1 MIKGRRGRCFLL
13 SMWALLGA
21 LLVGLAPRSLALAA
35 EPPPAGVQPAPAP
48 AAAKAATALEEE
60 PPPAGA
66 QAPAAPQGAQQTPPA
81 AKPAPVE
88 DPEPPPAPLLSEPP
102 QPGETA
108 ASYVQRSVQYFGSK
122 EYENAA
128 LALEKAYKIDPKPL
142 FLFNIGQA
150 YKRAGRP
157 KEALAAYERFLRADP
172 QSTLRAEAEGYC
184 NDMRS
189 LIAEQ
194 ERSAQ
199 VKAAL
204 LTEKERAAEKEAAL
218 RAEKLRTEQTQKA
231 LLAERAKAERERR
244 RPIYKRPWFWGV
256 VGGGVLAAGLAI
268 GLGVALAPRDRETE
282 GGFVDI
288 NFALSR

>member
-1 MIKGRRGRCFLL
+1 MAPGCGTETGR
-13 SMWALLGA
+13 A
-21 LLVGLAPRSLALAA
+21 
-35 EPPPAGVQPAPAP
+35 
-48 AAAKAATALEEE
+48 
-60 PPPAGA
+60 
-66 QAPAAPQGAQQTPPA
+66 
-81 AKPAPVE
+81 
-88 DPEPPPAPLLSEPP
+88 
-102 QPGETA
+102 
-108 ASYVQRSVQYFGSK
+108 
-122 EYENAA
+122 
-128 LALEKAYKIDPKPL
+128 PKPL

-184 NDMRS
+184 NDMRT

-194 ERSAQ
+194 ERAEQ

-204 LTEKERAAEKEAAL
+204 LTEQERAAEKEVA
-218 RAEKLRTEQTQKA
+218 LRTERERREQAQKT
-231 LLAERAKAERERR
+231 LQLERAKAERERR
-244 RPIYKRPWFWGV
+244 KPIYKRAWFWGV
-256 VGGGVLAAGLAI
+256 LGGGVVAAGLAI